1 MATNTFTRWSVIA
14 SGEGG
19 GRIASQFFSRANN
32 PGIDNEDGK
41 PRILVMNTNRSDLRN
56 TIDRLQEHI
65 SSTND
70 ENELMDDYAL
80 EFGSQEGAGNFFPN
94 GEACAKEDLDR
105 IVNNIQDRAAN
116 TDAFMHIATLGGG
129 TGNGSIPYV
138 IDQFKNGLPDIE
150 EDLVS
155 PWMESVIHA
164 AFGVWPYY
172 YEQPQRHFNAVC
184 GLSRLLRTE
193 DVTQNADMVLLA
205 ANSHLEAA
213 NEDGTGQY
221 DSINGAIIEAIELMI
236 GAGRETRSVID
247 IKDYVTIPSQ
257 MDAYHFTPAVATDL
271 DGSIFE
277 LEYMLEQAAENTF
290 VPMDVETTRA
300 AYAIVRAPET
310 MIDSGEI
317 SEPDVY
323 DAFRDWTDSH
333 GINVAGQ
340 ASLTPKRGKGS
351 DVDVLLLLGGFDLDP
366 LLDHSWDDFE
376 MLGESLASSS
386 GNGETDLTHAKLDR
400 IVRNLEEYADRDG
413 G

>member
-1 MATNTFTRWSVIA
+1 MATNNTFTRWSVIA

-19 GRIASQFFSRANN
+19 GRIASQFFDRTEN
-32 PGIDNEDGK
+32 PGIDS
-41 PRILVMNTNRSDLRN
+41 RILVMNTNRSDLRN

-65 SSTND
+65 GSTND
-70 ENELMDDYAL
+70 EDELMDDHAL
-80 EFGSQEGAGNFFPN
+80 EFGSQQGAGNFFPN
-94 GEACAKEDLDR
+94 GEACAREDLDR
-105 IVNNIQDRAAN
+105 VVRDIKDKMGG

-138 IDQFKNGLPDIE
+138 IDQFKNDLSDVEDVEVE
-150 EDLVS
+150 E
-155 PWMESVIHA
+155 WMDSVIHA
-164 AFGVWPYY
+164 AFGIWPYY

-193 DVTQNADMVLLA
+193 ENTQNADMVLLA
-205 ANSHLEAA
+205 ANSHLEASSGGA
-213 NEDGTGQY
+213 NGQY
-221 DSINGAIIEAIELMI
+221 DSINGAIIQAIELMI

-257 MDAYHFTPAVATDL
+257 MDAYHFTPAVETDL

-277 LEYMLEQAAENTF
+277 LEYMLEQAAENAF
-290 VPMDVETTRA
+290 IPMDVETTRA
-300 AYAIVRAPET
+300 AYAIVRAPES
-310 MIDSGEI
+310 MIDNGEI

-323 DAFRDWTDSH
+323 NAFREWTDSH

-376 MLGESLASSS
+376 MLRESLAGSSAA
-386 GNGETDLTHAKLDR
+386 GQADLSHAELDQL
-400 IVRNLEEYADRDG
+400 VANLEEYTNRNIG
-413 G
+413 

>member
-1 MATNTFTRWSVIA
+1 MAASDTFTRWSVIA

-19 GRIASQFFSRANN
+19 GRIASQFFDRAEN
-32 PGIDNEDGK
+32 PGIDE
-41 PRILVMNTNRSDLRN
+41 RILVMNTNRSDLRN

-65 SSTND
+65 GSGSD
-70 ENELMDDYAL
+70 EEQLMNTHAL
-80 EFGSQEGAGNFFPN
+80 EFGSQQGAGNFFPN
-94 GEACAKEDLDR
+94 GEACALEDLDR
-105 IVNNIQDRAAN
+105 IVGDIQDQMSG

-129 TGNGSIPYV
+129 TGNGSIPYL
-138 IDQFKNGLPDIE
+138 IDQFKNGLPDAQSVDV
-150 EDLVS
+150 ED
-155 PWMESVIHA
+155 WMESVIHA

-193 DVTQNADMVLLA
+193 DGTQNAGMVLLG

-213 NEDGTGQY
+213 SDDGNGQY
-221 DSINGAIIEAIELMI
+221 DSINGAIIEAVELMI

-300 AYAIVRAPET
+300 AYAIVRAPES
-310 MIDSGEI
+310 MIDNGEI

-376 MLGESLASSS
+376 MLGESLAGSN
-386 GNGETDLTHAKLDR
+386 GGGETDLTHAELDQ
-400 IVRNLEEYADRDG
+400 IVTNLEEYTDPNAG
-413 G
+413 

>member
-1 MATNTFTRWSVIA
+1 MAATNTFTRWSVIA

-19 GRIASQFFSRANN
+19 GRIASQFFDRTEN
-32 PGIDNEDGK
+32 PGIDD
-41 PRILVMNTNRSDLRN
+41 RILVMNTNRSDLRN

-65 SSTND
+65 GSTSDD
-70 ENELMDDYAL
+70 EELMDDHAL
-80 EFGSQEGAGNFFPN
+80 EFGSQQGAGNFFPN
-94 GEACAKEDLDR
+94 GEACAREDLDR
-105 IVNNIQDRAAN
+105 IVRDINDQMGG

-138 IDQFKNGLPDIE
+138 IDQFKNGLSDVE
-150 EDLVS
+150 SVDVED
-155 PWMESVIHA
+155 WMDSVIHA

-172 YEQPQRHFNAVC
+172 YEQPQRHFNAIC

-193 DVTQNADMVLLA
+193 NNVQNADMVLLG
-205 ANSHLEAA
+205 ANSHLEASSGDA
-213 NEDGTGQY
+213 NGQY
-221 DSINGAIIEAIELMI
+221 DSINDAIIQAIELMI

-257 MDAYHFTPAVATDL
+257 MDAYHFTPAVAMDL

-300 AYAIVRAPET
+300 AYAIVRAPES
-310 MIDSGEI
+310 MIDSGDI

-323 DAFRDWTDSH
+323 DAFREWTDSH

-376 MLGESLASSS
+376 MLKESLAGSSAT
-386 GNGETDLTHAKLDR
+386 GQADLSHAELDQL
-400 IVRNLEEYADRDG
+400 VANLEEYADRNAG
-413 G
+413 

>member
-1 MATNTFTRWSVIA
+1 MAATNTFTRWSVIA

-19 GRIASQFFSRANN
+19 GRIASQFFDRAEN
-32 PGIDNEDGK
+32 PGIDE
-41 PRILVMNTNRSDLRN
+41 RILVMNTNRSDLRN

-65 SSTND
+65 GSGSD
-70 ENELMDDYAL
+70 EEQLMDDHAL
-80 EFGSQEGAGNFFPN
+80 EFGSQQGAGNFFPN
-94 GEACAKEDLDR
+94 GEACAREDLDR
-105 IVNNIQDRAAN
+105 IVNNINDTASN

-138 IDQFKNGLPDIE
+138 IDQFKNGLPDAGDDNVE
-150 EDLVS
+150 E
-155 PWMESVIHA
+155 WMESVIHA

-184 GLSRLLRTE
+184 GLSRLLRTQ
-193 DVTQNADMVLLA
+193 DGAQNADMVLLA
-205 ANSHLEAA
+205 ANSHLEASSGQS
-213 NEDGTGQY
+213 NDQY
-221 DSINGAIIEAIELMI
+221 DSINDAIIRAIELMI

-257 MDAYHFTPAVATDL
+257 MDAYHFTPAVATDI

-290 VPMDVETTRA
+290 VPMDVETTQA
-300 AYAIVRAPET
+300 AYAIVQAPES
-310 MIDSGEI
+310 MIDSGDI

-376 MLGESLASSS
+376 MLGDSLAGST
-386 GNGETDLTHAKLDR
+386 GGEAELSQAELDQ
-400 IVRNLEEYADRDG
+400 IVRNLDEYADRNSG
-413 G
+413 

>member
-1 MATNTFTRWSVIA
+1 MAATNTFTRWSVIA

-19 GRIASQFFSRANN
+19 GRIASQFFDRTEN
-32 PGIDNEDGK
+32 PGIDD
-41 PRILVMNTNRSDLRN
+41 RILVMNTNRSDLRN

-65 SSTND
+65 GSTSDQEQMMND
-70 ENELMDDYAL
+70 HAL
-80 EFGSQEGAGNFFPN
+80 EFGSQQGAGNFFPN
-94 GEACAKEDLDR
+94 GEACAREDLDR
-105 IVNNIQDRAAN
+105 IVGDIKDQMGG

-138 IDQFKNGLPDIE
+138 IDQFKNGLSDVE
-150 EDLVS
+150 NVDAED
-155 PWMESVIHA
+155 WMNSVIHA

-193 DVTQNADMVLLA
+193 DNVQNADMVLLG
-205 ANSHLEAA
+205 ANSHLDELSGDA
-213 NEDGTGQY
+213 NGEY
-221 DSINGAIIEAIELMI
+221 DSINRAIIQAIELMI

-257 MDAYHFTPAVATDL
+257 MDVYHFTPAVATDL

-290 VPMDVETTRA
+290 VPMDVETTQV
-300 AYAIVRAPET
+300 AYAIVRAPES

-317 SEPDVY
+317 SEPDIY
-323 DAFRDWTDSH
+323 DAFHEWTDSH
-333 GINVAGQ
+333 GINIAGQ

-376 MLGESLASSS
+376 MLGESLAGSSA
-386 GNGETDLTHAKLDR
+386 GGQADLSHAELDQL
-400 IVRNLEEYADRDG
+400 VANLKEYADLNTV
-413 G
+413 